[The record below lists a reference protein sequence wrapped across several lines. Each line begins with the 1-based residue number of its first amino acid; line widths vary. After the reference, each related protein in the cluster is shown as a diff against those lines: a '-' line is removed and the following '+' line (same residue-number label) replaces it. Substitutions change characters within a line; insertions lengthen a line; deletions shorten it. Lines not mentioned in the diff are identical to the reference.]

1 MDVFWI
7 AVLASLAAG
16 SASGLG
22 ALPVLFFRTLS
33 DKLRDGLLGFSAGI
47 MLAATSFSLIVPG
60 LEAAAETVGE
70 VPGALVVG
78 AGIRLGGAFVWLADA
93 LTPHEH
99 LVKGTEGFVLLGRPD
114 AQLAKK
120 VRRIWLFVLAVTL
133 HNLPEG
139 LAVGVG
145 FGTGAAMGDLGR
157 GTALAL
163 GIGLQNIPEGF
174 AVAVALL
181 ALPGMTALRATGMA
195 LLSGLVEPVGA
206 LAGAGV
212 VSLSVLLL
220 PWGLAFAAGAMLF
233 VISHEIIPETHAN
246 GHEKQATA
254 GLLLG
259 FVVMMLLDVTL
270 G

>member
-1 MDVFWI
+1 MNTFTI

-33 DKLRDGLLGFSAGI
+33 DRLRDGLLGFSAGI
-47 MLAATSFSLIVPG
+47 MLAATSFSLIIPG
-60 LEAAAETVGE
+60 LSAAEASVGAF
-70 VPGALVVG
+70 PGALVVG
-78 AGIRLGGAFVWLADA
+78 AGILLGGAFVWMADA

-99 LVKGTEGFVLLGRPD
+99 QVKGAEGLVLLGPGTTNE
-114 AQLAKK
+114 LARKI
-120 VRRIWLFVLAVTL
+120 RRIWLFVFAVTL

-145 FGTGAAMGDLGR
+145 YGAGELGR

-174 AVAVALL
+174 AVAIALS
-181 ALPGMTALRATGMA
+181 ALPGMTAARASGLA
-195 LLSGLVEPVGA
+195 LLSGLVEPIGA
-206 LAGAGV
+206 IVGAGV

-233 VISHEIIPETHAN
+233 VISHEIIPETHAH
-246 GHEKQATA
+246 GHEKHATA